1 MEDSSII
8 ALFFERSEQ
17 AITEL
22 ASKYGRAILSVSQ
35 NILKNLLDAEEN
47 VNDTYIGV
55 WNTVPP
61 KEPDSLYAYSVR
73 LARNGAVSRY
83 RANTAE
89 KRNTY
94 YDSALDELSECLPSP
109 KSVEAEYEV
118 RELTNC
124 VNRFLDTLPREER
137 VMFVRRYWYADPVS
151 KIAEHYSLPPNRVS
165 VKLSRVRKKLAAY
178 LIKEGMIS

>member
-1 MEDSSII
+1 M
-8 ALFFERSEQ
+8 
-17 AITEL
+17 
-22 ASKYGRAILSVSQ
+22 
-35 NILKNLLDAEEN
+35 
-47 VNDTYIGV
+47 
-55 WNTVPP
+55 
-61 KEPDSLYAYSVR
+61 
-73 LARNGAVSRY
+73 SRY

-94 YDSALDELSECLPSP
+94 YDSALDELSECLPTP
-109 KSVEAEYEV
+109 DSVEDELEA